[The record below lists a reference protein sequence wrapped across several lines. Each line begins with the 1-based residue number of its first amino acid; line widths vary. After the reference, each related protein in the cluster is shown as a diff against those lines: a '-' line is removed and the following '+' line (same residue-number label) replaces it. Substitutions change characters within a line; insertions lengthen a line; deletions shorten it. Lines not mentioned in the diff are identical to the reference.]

1 MSQKD
6 AELLNKFETKWYLDK
21 YELNSLIDEAMLVNE
36 TLKLTYTSNTSKIGV
51 SRKLLIEYET
61 MLFFVIG
68 KKYFNS
74 KKKN

>member
-36 TLKLTYTSNTSKIGV
+36 TLKLTYTSNTSIIGV